1 MDRAIIVERLV
12 KKFEVTEREKGIV
25 KAVSSLISP
34 QKRTVEALKGISF
47 SIKEGELV
55 GFIGP
60 NGAGKTTTLKIL
72 SGILYPTDGFVQV
85 AGFTPWER
93 KKRYLKQISLV
104 MGQKNQLWWDLSA
117 IDTFELLK
125 AIYEIPDR
133 TYDRNL
139 GELTK
144 LLDVEDLLKI
154 QVRRLSLGQRMK
166 LELIAALLHQPKV
179 VFLDEP
185 TIGLDVIAQQKMRDF
200 IASYNRK
207 HNATILLTSHNMD
220 DLVNL
225 AKRVIVISEGMIIFD
240 GNLLELISRF
250 ANEKIIKILTN
261 DTVDY
266 QKLEKMGRV
275 LKVELP
281 EIVIA
286 VPRQNVQLVAAHILS
301 AFSVDDMTIEEEPVD
316 SVIRKVFG
324 STHKK
329 KKKIK

>member
-1 MDRAIIVERLV
+1 
-12 KKFEVTEREKGIV
+12 
-25 KAVSSLISP
+25 
-34 QKRTVEALKGISF
+34 
-47 SIKEGELV
+47 
-55 GFIGP
+55 
-60 NGAGKTTTLKIL
+60 
-72 SGILYPTDGFVQV
+72 
-85 AGFTPWER
+85 
-93 KKRYLKQISLV
+93 
-104 MGQKNQLWWDLSA
+104 
-117 IDTFELLK
+117 
-125 AIYEIPDR
+125 
-133 TYDRNL
+133 
-139 GELTK
+139 
-144 LLDVEDLLKI
+144 
-154 QVRRLSLGQRMK
+154 
-166 LELIAALLHQPKV
+166 
-179 VFLDEP
+179 
-185 TIGLDVIAQQKMRDF
+185 
-200 IASYNRK
+200 
-207 HNATILLTSHNMD
+207 MD

-250 ANEKIIKILTN
+250 ANEKIIKIYTN

-286 VPRQNVQLVAAHILS
+286 VPRQNVQLVAAHVLS